1 MSNQIGGD
9 ETEQIENVPSV
20 GPSLVGDLLS
30 GQLDSWRVV
39 ICKIEKDGDQLLVRG
54 ENGHVVERVET
65 DVWTTS
71 GFYDT
76 AVLDLSGIADRVN
89 EAIAREYGEL

>member
-1 MSNQIGGD
+1 MSNQIGDD

-20 GPSLVGDLLS
+20 GPSLIGDLLS

-39 ICKIEKDGDQLLVRG
+39 ICKIEKDGDHLLVRG
-54 ENGHVVERVET
+54 ESGHVVERVET

-71 GFYDT
+71 GFYDS
-76 AVLDLSGIADRVN
+76 AIKDLTKIADRVN
-89 EAIAREYGEL
+89 EAIAREYGGL

>member
-1 MSNQIGGD
+1 MSNQIGDD

-20 GPSLVGDLLS
+20 GPSLIGDLLS
-30 GQLDSWRVV
+30 GQLDSWHVG
-39 ICKIEKDGDQLLVRG
+39 ICKIEKDGSDLLVCG

-76 AVLDLSGIADRVN
+76 AVKDLSRIADAIN

>member
-1 MSNQIGGD
+1 M
-9 ETEQIENVPSV
+9 IENVPSV

-30 GQLDSWRVV
+30 GQLDSWTVV
-39 ICKIEKDGDQLLVRG
+39 ICRIKKDGEDLLVCG
-54 ENGHVVERVET
+54 ENGQVVERVDT

-76 AVLDLSGIADRVN
+76 AVKDLSGIADRVN

>member
-1 MSNQIGGD
+1 MSNQIEED
-9 ETEQIENVPSV
+9 EIEQLETIPSV
-20 GPSLVGDLLS
+20 GPSLIGDLLS

-39 ICKIEKDGDQLLVRG
+39 ICKIEKDGDQLLVCG

-71 GFYDT
+71 GFYDS
-76 AVLDLSGIADRVN
+76 AIKDLTKIADRVN
-89 EAIAREYGEL
+89 SAIASEYGEL

>member
-1 MSNQIGGD
+1 MSDQIGDD
-9 ETEQIENVPSV
+9 EIEQLETAPNV
-20 GPSLVGDLLS
+20 GPSLIGDLLT
-30 GQLDSWRVV
+30 GELDSWRVA
-39 ICKIEKDGDQLLVRG
+39 ICKIEKDGSDLLVCG

-76 AVLDLSGIADRVN
+76 AVKDLSRIADAIN